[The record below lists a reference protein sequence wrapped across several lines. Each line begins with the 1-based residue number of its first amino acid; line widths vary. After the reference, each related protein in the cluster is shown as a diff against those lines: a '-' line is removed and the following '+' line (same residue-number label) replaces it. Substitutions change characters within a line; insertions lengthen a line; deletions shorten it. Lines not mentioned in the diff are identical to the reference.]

1 MRGDVVFRIY
11 GCHEGRERDSC
22 FGTYRTEEEA
32 RTEIA
37 TLQAREMNGKNWA
50 AEYHNKGFVVRR
62 VVVETNFDLPGL
74 PKPRDAYA
82 VKVTARN
89 APGTWA
95 SSGVE
100 VFRRTDSASG
110 LQKVGEYV
118 RNYEMLHTFEPFRQ
132 GGHDYALISR
142 SYTLTAV
149 LDLATGTVIAEEPE
163 DQPGSGFCPVGFYVP
178 DWRDVRDGSIIP
190 GSESWNEDQEWP
202 SGDFGFV
209 WGCYWGDDTSWKVQ
223 HLDLRKIR
231 NGIVKRDDRF
241 GVVALATHSWKP
253 PWEEL
258 ERAAKPPSAAPG
270 FIRVSRYDGVSRV
283 GFDVELDFDL
293 NSGAP
298 RIASD

>member
-62 VVVETNFDLPGL
+62 VVVETNFDLPSL

-95 SSGVE
+95 SSSVE

-110 LQKVGEYV
+110 LHKVGEYV
-118 RNYEMLHTFEPFRQ
+118 RNYAMLHTFEPFRQ
-132 GGHDYALISR
+132 GGHDCALISR

-149 LDLATGTVIAEEPE
+149 LDLATGAVIAEETE
-163 DQPGSGFCPVGFYVP
+163 DQPGSGFCPVGFMSP
-178 DWRDVRDGSIIP
+178 TGGTCATGRSSREARAGTRITNGHPATSASCGGATGATTRLGRCNTSTSARSGMASSTEMIGSA
-190 GSESWNEDQEWP
+190 S
-202 SGDFGFV
+202 
-209 WGCYWGDDTSWKVQ
+209 
-223 HLDLRKIR
+223 
-231 NGIVKRDDRF
+231 
-241 GVVALATHSWKP
+241 
-253 PWEEL
+253 
-258 ERAAKPPSAAPG
+258 
-270 FIRVSRYDGVSRV
+270 SR
-283 GFDVELDFDL
+283 
-293 NSGAP
+293 
-298 RIASD
+298 